1 MADRH
6 GLRVAQ
12 NSRRSVVGRNDI
24 RYTETTAM
32 TSKPII
38 LVVDDDLPILALM
51 RSLLR
56 EFGFEAVTAESGP
69 EALIEARKRKP
80 SVVLIDKNMPGM
92 TGDEVI
98 RALRAE
104 PGFDGLAILIL
115 SGEQISKSDLQ
126 ALGADGAVLKPFD
139 IGELIAQLRSFVPAE
154 QTA

>member
-1 MADRH
+1 
-6 GLRVAQ
+6 
-12 NSRRSVVGRNDI
+12 
-24 RYTETTAM
+24 M
-32 TSKPII
+32 TSKPTI

-56 EFGFEAVTAESGP
+56 EFGFEAVTAESGR

-104 PGFDGLAILIL
+104 AGFDGLQILIP
-115 SGEQISKSDLQ
+115 SGGPVAKSGLK
-126 ALGADGAVLKPFD
+126 ALGPADAVLRTCDLPQP
-139 IGELIAQLRSFVPAE
+139 APHRRSIVPPAPSD
-154 QTA
+154 

>member
-1 MADRH
+1 
-6 GLRVAQ
+6 
-12 NSRRSVVGRNDI
+12 
-24 RYTETTAM
+24 M

-56 EFGFEAVTAESGP
+56 EFGFEAVTAENGRD
-69 EALIEARKRKP
+69 ALAEVRKRRP

-98 RALRAE
+98 RALRSE
-104 PGFDGLAILIL
+104 PGFDGLPILIL
-115 SGEQISKSDLQ
+115 SGEHITSSELK

-139 IGELIAQLRSFVPAE
+139 IPELIAQLRSFAPAE

>member
-1 MADRH
+1 MA
-6 GLRVAQ
+6 A
-12 NSRRSVVGRNDI
+12 
-24 RYTETTAM
+24 
-32 TSKPII
+32 KPII

-69 EALIEARKRKP
+69 DALAEARKRRP

-98 RALRAE
+98 RALRNE
-104 PGFDGLAILIL
+104 PGFDGLPILIL
-115 SGEQISKSDLQ
+115 SGERVSSPELK

-139 IGELIAQLRSFVPAE
+139 VHALIAQLRSFVPAE